1 MSRSG
6 SNFTGTGENL
16 GIFNVHPHRKPDSED
31 VEKPVDVSVKV
42 GGLSVDA
49 YDDKSSD
56 ASVSLTLMYH
66 WRDPRLAQWPEG
78 AELPEDLWCP
88 EVSMFGELSDA
99 DRAKIDGSKR
109 GASVSFTPTGRET
122 GDLTFMLRITALTVS
137 CKGYTDIRSF
147 PLDSHAILVGLSLGQ
162 TIAGSDKFARIDPTN
177 GVSLLPS
184 GYSKMDEPI
193 TELEQEDEW
202 HITKLEW
209 CYAQHTSG
217 ASGATYHDAM
227 VRIARRRV
235 PTYYLMKSFYPTATC
250 GFLSLAA
257 MIVPADE
264 LANRFSILL
273 TLFLTVFA
281 IQWITTERLPKT
293 PFLTKLDRQI
303 VLALAYIVLIAV
315 SSMGLKAALR
325 FGVEVETVERAELWM
340 FVLGAVVYVLGFTKE
355 LMVIIRHQHSHTV
368 TQKPGVQS
376 AWSLVQKWE
385 GYIYEA
391 EVEPDGTVGSP
402 QVVPGGISAFNT
414 LRKTANPMAGGS

>member
-1 MSRSG
+1 
-6 SNFTGTGENL
+6 
-16 GIFNVHPHRKPDSED
+16 
-31 VEKPVDVSVKV
+31 
-42 GGLSVDA
+42 
-49 YDDKSSD
+49 
-56 ASVSLTLMYH
+56 
-66 WRDPRLAQWPEG
+66 
-78 AELPEDLWCP
+78 
-88 EVSMFGELSDA
+88 
-99 DRAKIDGSKR
+99 
-109 GASVSFTPTGRET
+109 
-122 GDLTFMLRITALTVS
+122 
-137 CKGYTDIRSF
+137 
-147 PLDSHAILVGLSLGQ
+147 
-162 TIAGSDKFARIDPTN
+162 
-177 GVSLLPS
+177 
-184 GYSKMDEPI
+184 
-193 TELEQEDEW
+193 
-202 HITKLEW
+202 
-209 CYAQHTSG
+209 
-217 ASGATYHDAM
+217 
-227 VRIARRRV
+227 
-235 PTYYLMKSFYPTATC
+235 MKSFYPTATC
-250 GFLSLAA
+250 CFLSLAA